1 VAGGAALRGGD
12 GFTCGS
18 TGFSDLRCTGR
29 NDRGQLG
36 DTETADQSRPVSVL
50 RLTSA
55 RADFNAIAAGRA
67 HACAIV
73 NDGTLWCWGE
83 NARGQVGMGFGEVV
97 RSPERVW
104 Q

>member
-1 VAGGAALRGGD
+1 MG
-12 GFTCGS
+12 
-18 TGFSDLRCTGR
+18 GR

-36 DTETADQSRPVSVL
+36 DQATDDRATPAPVL
-50 RLTSA
+50 RLTTA
-55 RADFNAIAAGRA
+55 RVDFIAVAVGRA
-67 HACAIV
+67 HACAIL

-83 NARGQVGMGFGEVV
+83 NARGQVGAGFGEAV